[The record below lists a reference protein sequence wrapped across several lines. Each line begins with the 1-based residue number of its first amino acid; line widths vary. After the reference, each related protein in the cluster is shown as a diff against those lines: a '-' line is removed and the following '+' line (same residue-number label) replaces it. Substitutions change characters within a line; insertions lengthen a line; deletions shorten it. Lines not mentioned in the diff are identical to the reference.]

1 MDHFK
6 WEQKDR
12 YISQFFKLN
21 NEIQS
26 LVNELKFDFEK
37 LKKFKSNLVSK
48 GFSGFVDELCS
59 DCGVFELN
67 PNLRNDLEISGTQ
80 LIGGVRDIF

>member
-1 MDHFK
+1 
-6 WEQKDR
+6 
-12 YISQFFKLN
+12 
-21 NEIQS
+21 
-26 LVNELKFDFEK
+26 